1 MAHTII
7 WSYQQQGSALKTS
20 MLSICSYAPY
30 VIISIFAGALSDK
43 WNKKATM
50 LVCDSF
56 AAVCTVSVLILLLFG
71 KLQIWHLYCLNALN
85 GLMNSIQQPS
95 ADVTISLLTPKK
107 HYQKASGMRAFSNSL
122 VNVMTPV
129 ISTALLALSNI
140 QTIIAFDLF
149 TFVIAFLSLLFF
161 VKIPK
166 VISTENA
173 KAESVLE
180 SAKSGIRYLRH
191 NRGILDLIL
200 FLAAINFTASVFEAA
215 LPAMV
220 LSKSSGSESA
230 LGIVNAVS
238 GLAMVGGSIL
248 VSLIPSPKSRV
259 RIICNSLLLAMST
272 ENFFLAFGKSVP
284 VWCIGAFLGW
294 IAIPFMNANMDVLF
308 RNHIPLNL
316 SLIHI

>member
-1 MAHTII
+1 MTNFALII

-149 TFVIAFLSLLFF
+149 TFGIAFLSLLFF

-180 SAKSGIRYLRH
+180 SVKSGIRYLRH

-272 ENFFLAFGKSVP
+272 ENFFLHLEKAF
-284 VWCIGAFLGW
+284 
-294 IAIPFMNANMDVLF
+294 PFGVSEHF
-308 RNHIPLNL
+308 
-316 SLIHI
+316 

>member
-1 MAHTII
+1 MNKIKKLIYELHSFIILWLTQSFSTLGSSMTNFALII

-149 TFVIAFLSLLFF
+149 TFGIAFLSLLFF
-161 VKIPK
+161 V
-166 VISTENA
+166 
-173 KAESVLE
+173 
-180 SAKSGIRYLRH
+180 
-191 NRGILDLIL
+191 
-200 FLAAINFTASVFEAA
+200 
-215 LPAMV
+215 
-220 LSKSSGSESA
+220 
-230 LGIVNAVS
+230 
-238 GLAMVGGSIL
+238 
-248 VSLIPSPKSRV
+248 
-259 RIICNSLLLAMST
+259 
-272 ENFFLAFGKSVP
+272 
-284 VWCIGAFLGW
+284 
-294 IAIPFMNANMDVLF
+294 
-308 RNHIPLNL
+308 
-316 SLIHI
+316 